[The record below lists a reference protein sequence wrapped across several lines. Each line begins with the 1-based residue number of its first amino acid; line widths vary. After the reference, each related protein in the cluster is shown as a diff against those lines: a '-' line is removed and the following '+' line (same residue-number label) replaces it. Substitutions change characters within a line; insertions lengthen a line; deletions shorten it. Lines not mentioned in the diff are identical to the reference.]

1 MWTVK
6 LYNCIWIWSI
16 YAPFISSN
24 LIERS
29 LLYGLSFGVKVI
41 NNIMKWINKN
51 KNLSSN
57 CQNNVIKLFHTYNI
71 SAFLIFYISNR
82 HFLNCLT
89 SDQFDVGLFG
99 RLVWMNVIGIKVWQL
114 KTMTGEAVDEK
125 SAAPTTKSTSN
136 DFKNRPSGNDSFL
149 LLQSEINVC

>member
-1 MWTVK
+1 ME
-6 LYNCIWIWSI
+6 N
-16 YAPFISSN
+16 N
-24 LIERS
+24 LI
-29 LLYGLSFGVKVI
+29 
-41 NNIMKWINKN
+41 
-51 KNLSSN
+51 
-57 CQNNVIKLFHTYNI
+57 IKLHTYNI
-71 SAFLIFYISNR
+71 TAFLIFYVSNSN
-82 HFLNCLT
+82 FWNGLT

-125 SAAPTTKSTSN
+125 STAPTTKSTSN